1 MSENFIVITGGP
13 GSGKT
18 TLVERLRERGYP
30 TVGEA
35 GRAIIRDQVAIG
47 GIAHH
52 TADWAVGAE
61 VLLAWEMRSY
71 HEAVAAAAR
80 HEAAAA
86 AARHEAA
93 AAAAYHEAAA
103 AAAEARRSAGAAQ
116 RDCLVFF
123 DRGIPD
129 LVGYHPMMGGR
140 TPPHFVAAAE
150 RFRYRRRVF
159 VAPPWPEIY
168 VNDAERKQDFAEA
181 IRSYDAVVDAY
192 ESCGYELVAL
202 PKSTVDERVDFVLS
216 RSGRS

>member
-18 TLVERLRERGYP
+18 TLVERLRGRGYP

-86 AARHEAA
+86 AAR
-93 AAAAYHEAAA
+93 HEAAA

-168 VNDAERKQDFAEA
+168 VNDAERRQDFAEA

>member
-86 AARHEAA
+86 AA
-93 AAAAYHEAAA
+93 
-103 AAAEARRSAGAAQ
+103 EARRSAGAAQ

-168 VNDAERKQDFAEA
+168 VNDAERRQDFAEA

>member
-18 TLVERLRERGYP
+18 TLVERLRGRGYP

-80 HEAAAA
+80 
-86 AARHEAA
+86 
-93 AAAAYHEAAA
+93 HEAAA

-168 VNDAERKQDFAEA
+168 VNDAERRQDFAEA

>member
-18 TLVERLRERGYP
+18 TLVERLRGRGYP

-71 HEAVAAAAR
+71 HEA
-80 HEAAAA
+80 AAA
-86 AARHEAA
+86 AAR
-93 AAAAYHEAAA
+93 HEAAA

-168 VNDAERKQDFAEA
+168 VNDAERRQDFAEA

>member
-18 TLVERLRERGYP
+18 TLVERLRGRGYP

-71 HEAVAAAAR
+71 R
-80 HEAAAA
+80 EAAATA
-86 AARHEAA
+86 SERAARD
-93 AAAAYHEAAA
+93 
-103 AAAEARRSAGAAQ
+103 GGP
-116 RDCLVFF
+116 VFF

-159 VAPPWPEIY
+159 VAPPWPDIY

-192 ESCGYELVAL
+192 ESCGYELVTL
-202 PKSTVDERVDFVLS
+202 PKSTVDDRADFVLDRLS
-216 RSGRS
+216 

>member
-18 TLVERLRERGYP
+18 TLVERLSERGFP

-71 HEAVAAAAR
+71 HS
-80 HEAAAA
+80 
-86 AARHEAA
+86 
-93 AAAAYHEAAA
+93 AAAYP
-103 AAAEARRSAGAAQ
+103 GGI
-116 RDCLVFF
+116 VFF

-140 TPPHFVAAAE
+140 TPAHFVAAAE

-192 ESCGYELVAL
+192 ESCGYELVTL
-202 PKSTVDERVDFVLS
+202 PKSTVDDRADFVMDRLS
-216 RSGRS
+216 

>member
-93 AAAAYHEAAA
+93 AAAA
-103 AAAEARRSAGAAQ
+103 EARRSAGAAQ

-168 VNDAERKQDFAEA
+168 VNDAERRQDFAEA

>member
-35 GRAIIRDQVAIG
+35 GRAIIRDQFSIG

-71 HEAVAAAAR
+71 REAAAVAAER
-80 HEAAAA
+80 
-86 AARHEAA
+86 
-93 AAAAYHEAAA
+93 
-103 AAAEARRSAGAAQ
+103 RRSAGAAQ
-116 RDCLVFF
+116 CDGVVFF

-150 RFRYRRRVF
+150 RFRYKRRVF

-202 PKSTVDERVDFVLS
+202 PKSTVDERVEFVLGE
-216 RSGRS
+216 SGLS

>member
-18 TLVERLRERGYP
+18 TLVERLRGRGYP

-52 TADWAVGAE
+52 TADWALGAE

-86 AARHEAA
+86 AAR
-93 AAAAYHEAAA
+93 HEAAA

-168 VNDAERKQDFAEA
+168 VNDAERRQDFAEA

>member
-18 TLVERLRERGYP
+18 TLVDRLREHGYP
-30 TVGEA
+30 AVGEA

-52 TADWAVGAE
+52 TADWTVGAE

-71 HEAVAAAAR
+71 REATADAR
-80 HEAAAA
+80 
-86 AARHEAA
+86 
-93 AAAAYHEAAA
+93 
-103 AAAEARRSAGAAQ
+103 AGQ
-116 RDCLVFF
+116 LVFF

-140 TPPHFVAAAE
+140 TPPHFLAAAA

-168 VNDAERKQDFAEA
+168 VNDAERKQDLAEA
-181 IRSYDAVVDAY
+181 IRSYHAVVDAY
-192 ESCGYELVAL
+192 ESCGYELVTL

-216 RSGRS
+216 GLG